1 LELVLGIAVVVGFAS
16 AGVASSNLS
25 TLEQSLLKYVVYLS
39 VLIGGAL
46 GGLIYSI
53 SRNRGFVVPHWDLQ
67 STEDNLLPSASSIE
81 SSANPARETKT
92 GIAPTYTKY
101 DLGTFADILVG
112 IGGGIIIFNLV
123 PQGDTDLF
131 EGLLNA
137 ATDPNKP
144 NGLGT
149 VVSQLMKILAIS
161 LIGGFAGISLFDEA
175 AKRISRQLEDS
186 KVEILTNRGK
196 IQQLQQNDQQES
208 DIQFLLN
215 PLVDPSLG
223 PLSETQKDALKS
235 SVIKAPLNV
244 RNKVFERLQKA
255 YDSNS
260 ISGTGKEFLDE
271 ADIQTRMTLQEGLLA
286 GFDALITASEEQK
299 RSGRGEDAFLHR
311 YRAHQGFVHIQLGAG
326 SERIEGKAGNKGQH
340 WRQAE
345 ESLTHAIQ
353 LRDLSAADKE
363 MYWHYSLQRMVARY
377 KQGNT
382 EPIQD
387 EIKEPEARQWLN
399 MDPGILHAI
408 LKSLP
413 ADFATFLSGLVP
425 ALFKDEEPSPLHRI
439 QTAGTL

>member
-16 AGVASSNLS
+16 AGVASSNLAP
-25 TLEQSLLKYVVYLS
+25 LEQSLLKYVVYLS

-67 STEDNLLPSASSIE
+67 STEDNLLPSTSSIE

-137 ATDPNKP
+137 ATDPTKP

-299 RSGRGEDAFLHR
+299 RSGRGR
-311 YRAHQGFVHIQLGAG
+311 VP
-326 SERIEGKAGNKGQH
+326 
-340 WRQAE
+340 
-345 ESLTHAIQ
+345 
-353 LRDLSAADKE
+353 LRGVK
-363 MYWHYSLQRMVARY
+363 
-377 KQGNT
+377 
-382 EPIQD
+382 
-387 EIKEPEARQWLN
+387 PEAR
-399 MDPGILHAI
+399 MP
-408 LKSLP
+408 
-413 ADFATFLSGLVP
+413 
-425 ALFKDEEPSPLHRI
+425 
-439 QTAGTL
+439 